1 MTDTELTDTEAET
14 ELSETISWVTTR
26 PGLLFVTSLILLAC
40 LVLGLLPLAFV
51 KETQDAGAIGD
62 AFGGV
67 NALFSGL
74 AFAGLVV
81 TLYLQRQE
89 LELQRNEL
97 RCTLDEHRKMAK
109 AQEETEKRLFL
120 SAYLNALE
128 SLRQISFSRLYSPRI
143 QDRPTLATCQG
154 LVYENRV
161 VESLTAVLTNL
172 EPTLRQLLPESERP
186 SITSVQPILEKLLS
200 CVMTLWNFRLTTPEQ
215 PRHEMLSQ
223 SHAQELQT
231 IDQALA
237 ECAAA
242 VSGRSQALIIQA
254 RADLAQCPAAFWP
267 QIAKARNQLQEA
279 IEELTRS

>member
-1 MTDTELTDTEAET
+1 MTDVEPELEI
-14 ELSETISWVTTR
+14 SENISWVITR
-26 PGLLFVTSLILLAC
+26 PGILIVAGLILSAC
-40 LVLGLLPLAFV
+40 VVLGLLPFAIFRDA
-51 KETQDAGAIGD
+51 QDAGAIGD

-89 LELQRNEL
+89 LELQRKEL

-128 SLRQISFSRLYSPRI
+128 SLRQVSSSRLYSPRI
-143 QDRPTLATCQG
+143 QDRPTVAMCQG

-172 EPTLRQLLPESERP
+172 EPTLRQLLPECEAGLSP
-186 SITSVQPILEKLLS
+186 SMQPVLDRLLF
-200 CVMTLWNFRLTTPEQ
+200 CVMTLWSFRVTTPDQSCQES
-215 PRHEMLSQ
+215 LAQ
-223 SHAQELQT
+223 SHAAELKE
-231 IDQALA
+231 IDTNLA
-237 ECAAA
+237 ACAIK
-242 VSGRSQALIIQA
+242 VSGKAQILISQA
-254 RADLAQCPAAFWP
+254 RDDLKQCPAAFWP
-267 QIAKARNQLQEA
+267 QIGKARNQLQEA
-279 IEELTRS
+279 IEELTRN

>member
-1 MTDTELTDTEAET
+1 MPDTEAEL
-14 ELSETISWVTTR
+14 ELSENISWVITR
-26 PGLLFVTSLILLAC
+26 PGILVVSCVILSAC
-40 LVLGLLPLAFV
+40 VILGLLPFAIFRDA
-51 KETQDAGAIGD
+51 QDAGAIGD

-89 LELQRNEL
+89 LELQRKEL

-128 SLRQISFSRLYSPRI
+128 SLRQISSSRLYSPRI
-143 QDRPTLATCQG
+143 QDRPTLAMCQG

-172 EPTLRQLLPESERP
+172 EPTLRQLLPETDQAVTP
-186 SITSVQPILEKLLS
+186 SMQPVLDRLLY
-200 CVMTLWNFRLTTPEQ
+200 CIMTLWNFRVTTPEQ
-215 PRHEMLSQ
+215 PSQELLAQ
-223 SHAQELQT
+223 SHATELQA
-231 IDQALA
+231 IDTALA
-237 ECAAA
+237 ESAAR
-242 VSGRSQALIIQA
+242 VSGKTHILIVQA
-254 RADLAQCPAAFWP
+254 REDLVQCRAAFWP

>member
-1 MTDTELTDTEAET
+1 MTDTEAELD
-14 ELSETISWVTTR
+14 LSENISWVTTR
-26 PGLLFVTSLILLAC
+26 AGVLIVTSMILSAC
-40 LVLGLLPLAFV
+40 LVLGLLPLFFYKDA
-51 KETQDAGAIGD
+51 QDAGAIGD

-81 TLYLQRQE
+81 TLYMQRQE

-128 SLRQISFSRLYSPRI
+128 SLRQIGYARLYSPRV
-143 QDRPTLATCQG
+143 QDRPTIAMCQG

-172 EPTLRQLLPESERP
+172 EPTLRELLPEHDQTYGATIQSALDR
-186 SITSVQPILEKLLS
+186 LLF

-215 PRHEMLSQ
+215 PHQEMLSQ
-223 SHAQELQT
+223 SHAAELKA
-231 IDQALA
+231 IDTALA
-237 ECAAA
+237 ECLAK
-242 VSGRSQALIIQA
+242 VSGKAHILISQA
-254 RADLAQCPAAFWP
+254 REDLSQCHAAFWP
-267 QIAKARNQLQEA
+267 QIGKARNQLQEA
-279 IEELTRS
+279 IEELTRN

>member
-1 MTDTELTDTEAET
+1 MADTEAELD
-14 ELSETISWVTTR
+14 LSENISWVTTR
-26 PGLLFVTSLILLAC
+26 AGVLVVASIILSAC
-40 LVLGLLPLAFV
+40 LILGLLPLFV
-51 KETQDAGAIGD
+51 FSNAQDAGAIGD

-81 TLYLQRQE
+81 TLYMQRQE

-97 RCTLDEHRKMAK
+97 SCTLDEHRKMAK

-128 SLRQISFSRLYSPRI
+128 SLRQISYSRLYSPRV
-143 QDRPTLATCQG
+143 QDRPTIAICQG

-172 EPTLRQLLPESERP
+172 EPTLRQLLPEHDQP
-186 SITSVQPILEKLLS
+186 SGPTIQSALDRLLF
-200 CVMTLWNFRLTTPEQ
+200 CVMTLWHFRLTTPKQFSE
-215 PRHEMLSQ
+215 EMLSQ
-223 SHAQELQT
+223 SHAAELRA
-231 IDQALA
+231 IDTALA
-237 ECAAA
+237 ECLAK
-242 VSGRSQALIIQA
+242 VSGKAHVLIEQA

-267 QIAKARNQLQEA
+267 QIGKARNQLQEA
-279 IEELTRS
+279 IEELNRS